1 MLSTQIAVCG
11 LVLFVRRSRA
21 ALLLERQYV
30 RVSAVGIV
38 WWHQLLGLSKGNA
51 RLTRTFVARHG
62 TTQRALLR
70 SSRGCCQGLQAARG
84 PKSFLGSHQQD
95 GWLLLFLVFNVER
108 GVHYGARRAC
118 VCWLCSAACCVG
130 VLPGFAGRCCS
141 RVSALQQLQDAW
153 RVVRGGEGYAAATAM
168 LPEDD

>member
-21 ALLLERQYV
+21 VLLLERQYV

-38 WWHQLLGLSKGNA
+38 WWHQLLGLSKGSA

-70 SSRGCCQGLQAARG
+70 SSRGCCHWLFWGRSKMVGCSCSWCSTWKWEYITEQDVRVFVGFAALLVVLGCCQGLQAA
-84 PKSFLGSHQQD
+84 
-95 GWLLLFLVFNVER
+95 
-108 GVHYGARRAC
+108 A
-118 VCWLCSAACCVG
+118 
-130 VLPGFAGRCCS
+130 
-141 RVSALQQLQDAW
+141 
-153 RVVRGGEGYAAATAM
+153 VVW
-168 LPEDD
+168 